1 MDIYEGEA
9 PAALSELPAP
19 DAVFI
24 GGSSGELEDILKI
37 VYEKNAQARVVI
49 TAVTYETLNASTKIF
64 DRLNRD
70 YEVTQ
75 ISVTETARR
84 GRYHMLQAQN
94 PVFIISAV

>member
-1 MDIYEGEA
+1 M
-9 PAALSELPAP
+9 
-19 DAVFI
+19 
-24 GGSSGELEDILKI
+24 
-37 VYEKNAQARVVI
+37 I
-49 TAVTYETLNASTKIF
+49 TAVTYETLNASTEIF

-94 PVFIISAV
+94 PVFIIAAV